1 VKLGWPFLAVV
12 FEDGVG
18 EMREVGPLSWKEWA
32 RVRDGN
38 ESPGRVRRAP
48 VGVII

>member
-1 VKLGWPFLAVV
+1 MAVV

-18 EMREVGPLSWKEWA
+18 EMREVGPLSLKKWA

-38 ESPGRVRRAP
+38 ESPGRVSEAP
-48 VGVII
+48 VGAII